1 MKKTY
6 KYRHELKFKI
16 SNSAAEV
23 LKQKLSLILDKDSNA
38 YFEDGSYLIKS
49 LYFDDLDSS
58 SYYEKL
64 DGILYRKK
72 YRIRLYNGDD
82 KFIRLECKHKHNNM
96 TAKEQALINKEIC
109 SKIIE
114 GNYNIETNDEVLKKF
129 LNDIETRHLVPSV
142 IVDYKRIAYIYPI
155 STVRITFDYNIKSG
169 RYNYNLFDNDTSLV
183 NVIDDNMVVLE
194 VKFDEVLPLHI
205 ANILETIP
213 SFRQAVSKFAL
224 CREVK

>member
-1 MKKTY
+1 M
-6 KYRHELKFKI
+6 KYRNEVKYIISKNQAKILMQRLNLIMELDT
-16 SNSAAEV
+16 NT
-23 LKQKLSLILDKDSNA
+23 
-38 YFEDGSYLIKS
+38 YEDDSYLIRS
-49 LYFDDLDSS
+49 LYFDDLDSN

-109 SKIIE
+109 SKIID
-114 GNYNIETNDEVLKKF
+114 GNYDIETNDEVLKKF
-129 LNDIETRHLVPSV
+129 LVDIETRHLVPSV
-142 IVDYKRIAYIYPI
+142 IVDYKRVAYIYPI

-205 ANILETIP
+205 ANVLETIP

>member
-1 MKKTY
+1 M
-6 KYRHELKFKI
+6 KYRNEVKYIISKNQAQILMQRLNLIMELDTNTYED
-16 SNSAAEV
+16 NSY
-23 LKQKLSLILDKDSNA
+23 I
-38 YFEDGSYLIKS
+38 IRS
-49 LYFDDLDSS
+49 LYFDDINSE

-72 YRIRLYNGDD
+72 YRIRLYNATD
-82 KFIRLECKHKHNNM
+82 KFIRLECKYKHNNM

-109 SKIIE
+109 SKMIN
-114 GNYNIETNDEVLKKF
+114 GNY
-129 LNDIETRHLVPSV
+129 DIETKDEMLNKFLIDIKTRNLRPSV
-142 IVDYKRIAYIYPI
+142 IVEYKRVAYIHPV

-169 RYNYNLFDNDTSLV
+169 RYNNDLFDNDSSLV
-183 NVIDDNMVVLE
+183 SVIDDNLVVLE

-224 CREVK
+224 CRELK

>member
-1 MKKTY
+1 MRYRNEVKYIITKNQAKILMQRLNLVMDLDTNTY
-6 KYRHELKFKI
+6 
-16 SNSAAEV
+16 
-23 LKQKLSLILDKDSNA
+23 
-38 YFEDGSYLIKS
+38 EDNSYLIRS
-49 LYFDDLDSS
+49 LYFDDLDSN

-142 IVDYKRIAYIYPI
+142 IVDYKRVAYIYPI

>member
-1 MKKTY
+1 M
-6 KYRHELKFKI
+6 KYRNEVKYIISKNQAKILMQRLNLIMELDT
-16 SNSAAEV
+16 NT
-23 LKQKLSLILDKDSNA
+23 
-38 YFEDGSYLIKS
+38 YEDDSYLIRS
-49 LYFDDLDSS
+49 LYFDDLDSN

-109 SKIIE
+109 SKIID
-114 GNYNIETNDEVLKKF
+114 GNYDIETNDEVLKKF
-129 LNDIETRHLVPSV
+129 LLDIETRHLVPSV
-142 IVDYKRIAYIYPI
+142 IVDYKRVAYIYPI

-205 ANILETIP
+205 ANVLETIP